1 MHAKVASSF
10 ISPEQAELNL
20 KEIGNKTFEQTKEA
34 GRKAWNDV
42 LGRIKVEDDD
52 ENRMRTFYSCLYRS
66 VLFPR
71 MFHEVNAKVKRYITA
86 LITVKSVR
94 DICLPIPVSGIR
106 SVACSRLSI

>member
-42 LGRIKVEDDD
+42 LGRIKVED
-52 ENRMRTFYSCLYRS
+52 
-66 VLFPR
+66 
-71 MFHEVNAKVKRYITA
+71 
-86 LITVKSVR
+86 
-94 DICLPIPVSGIR
+94 
-106 SVACSRLSI
+106 